1 MHEMLIGSL
10 RGNIELKCEIPPD
23 IWPVE
28 ADIAEFELALVN
40 IAVNARD
47 AMPGGGS
54 ITLAARNV
62 SLKKSDGIDRLEGD
76 FVALAMTDTGVGI
89 APDVLPR
96 IFEAFFRNQI
106 ARQSNV
112 PGLGWRFAG
121 HIVLAHG
128 GRIEVT
134 DRPRSGACFSVF
146 PPARASGQVR
156 SKRPTH
162 GPRR

>member
-1 MHEMLIGSL
+1 MNLVETAIKYSPSDTPIGVSARVTRHAEL
-10 RGNIELKCEIPPD
+10 QLSFEDEGRGATA
-23 IWPVE
+23 
-28 ADIAEFELALVN
+28 ADRE
-40 IAVNARD
+40 
-47 AMPGGGS
+47 
-54 ITLAARNV
+54 
-62 SLKKSDGIDRLEGD
+62 
-76 FVALAMTDTGVGI
+76 
-89 APDVLPR
+89 R